1 MTWEWGAA
9 RGSRTSLLYGGVY
22 SGAGASSPFFL
33 TLVDSLGV
41 RQVLRFDSIDY
52 DGKQPVAG
60 MPGVSA
66 PRRLSLLAARLA
78 DTVRLDVSIGDAL
91 HASEAGVGGTRGSFL
106 QMRGRFQVRGRVEGE
121 EVADSGSG
129 FFETYVK

>member
-1 MTWEWGAA
+1 
-9 RGSRTSLLYGGVY
+9 
-22 SGAGASSPFFL
+22 
-33 TLVDSLGV
+33 
-41 RQVLRFDSIDY
+41 
-52 DGKQPVAG
+52 

-78 DTVRLDVSIGDAL
+78 DTVRLDVSIGDVL
-91 HASEAGVGGTRGSFL
+91 ASEAGVGGTRGAFL

-121 EVADSGSG
+121 DVADSGSG